1 MSGDYDENRYHRA
14 MELLRV
20 LCSNTCAAQEREK
33 CQELTGH
40 VGPINTGEEPRG
52 RVYNVPYIWKT
63 DLCRRETRVP
73 ALGASIGIR
82 LGLVSKCISSAS

>member
-40 VGPINTGEEPRG
+40 VGPINTGEVPRSRG
-52 RVYNVPYIWKT
+52 NDVAHYLKDRSLQEGGP
-63 DLCRRETRVP
+63 CSSSR
-73 ALGASIGIR
+73 
-82 LGLVSKCISSAS
+82 SKHRS